1 MEAPPRHNF
10 IDVVWAPGKAL
21 KAKKIAAMTLSL
33 LAALLFY
40 DIFTYLSLSIEGENL
55 DYVFSAYGLAP
66 FMPPA
71 FDILAAQ
78 IVYAFGL
85 VAALLVVMMGL
96 FSVAIIDLEEVRGN
110 PFLSLW
116 GSLRFAFSRFWQVV
130 LSEVSI
136 ALFVGVVVLLG
147 MLLGLI
153 TRIPLIGDWLFA
165 VTFIIP
171 NFVVAIFT
179 VFVILVLI
187 ISWLLLPAVAAAERK
202 GEVFYAILE
211 TFATVVRQPFRW
223 LGYTAYSV
231 VAAKVCGFI
240 YAYFCFRAV
249 QFIVWTA
256 SLGGGDRP
264 VDLVKAGLSR
274 LPVNSDLA
282 KQTFNI
288 FPGLDWSF
296 SVSYWAIGNGSG
308 AVGHVMAAML
318 AIIFASV
325 FGYMFSILASVQ
337 ARGYIAIRFRKDD
350 YDIAQEKPMFLD
362 EEHVNPPVETDP

>member
-1 MEAPPRHNF
+1 MEAPPHHNF
-10 IDVVWAPGKAL
+10 IDVLWVPGKAL

-33 LAALLFY
+33 LAALLLY
-40 DIFTYLSLSIEGENL
+40 DIFTYLALSIEGENL
-55 DYVFSAYGLAP
+55 DYIYSAYGLAP

-71 FDILAAQ
+71 FDLLAAQ
-78 IVYAFGL
+78 LVYALGL
-85 VAALLVVMMGL
+85 VAALLIVMIGL
-96 FSVAIIDLEEVRGN
+96 LSVAIIDLEEVRGN

-116 GSLRFAFSRFWQVV
+116 GAIRFAFTRFWQVV
-130 LSEVSI
+130 LSELSI
-136 ALFVGVVVLLG
+136 GLFVGVVVLLG

-153 TRIPLIGDWLFA
+153 TRIPVIGDWLFA

-171 NFVVAIFT
+171 NLVVAIFT
-179 VFVILVLI
+179 VFVILVLVV
-187 ISWLLLPAVAAAERK
+187 SWLLLPAVAAAERK

-211 TFATVVRQPFRW
+211 TFATIMRQPFRW

-231 VAAKVCGFI
+231 VAAKLCGFI

-256 SLGGGDRP
+256 SLGGGGRP
-264 VDLVKAGLSR
+264 EDIVKAGLSR
-274 LPVNSDLA
+274 LPVNSDLV
-282 KQTFNI
+282 KQVFNV

-308 AVGHVMAAML
+308 AVGHLMAAML

-325 FGYMFSILASVQ
+325 LGYMFAILASAQ

-350 YDIAQEKPMFLD
+350 YDIALEKPLLLD
-362 EEHVNPPVETDP
+362 EEHVNPPVETS